1 LRLGRLILAVCGTAA
16 LAAAS
21 GVFVVALSL
30 ALYAAL
36 EPTLGAAGAAA
47 SVAVACL
54 LILAAAGLALLL
66 IATRRPR
73 PAAASEGGDFGADL
87 LELAR
92 RRPFLALFGA
102 AAATAIGLS
111 ALRNPRA
118 APAALTCSL
127 RWRPLGQGVPGSG
140 EGWAIPAP
148 AGPLQAGRAARK
160 SIADPVES
168 ARTVP
173 PASVTN
179 R

>member
-30 ALYAAL
+30 ALFAAL

-54 LILAAAGLALLL
+54 LILAAAG
-66 IATRRPR
+66 P
-73 PAAASEGGDFGADL
+73 ASEGGDFGADL

-111 ALRNPRA
+111 ALRNPRIVSG
-118 APAALTCSL
+118 LVSVVLGL
-127 RWRPLGQGVPGSG
+127 RRPL
-140 EGWAIPAP
+140 
-148 AGPLQAGRAARK
+148 
-160 SIADPVES
+160 
-168 ARTVP
+168 
-173 PASVTN
+173 
-179 R
+179 

>member
-1 LRLGRLILAVCGTAA
+1 MRLDRLILAVCGTAA

-54 LILAAAGLALLL
+54 LILAAAGLALLW
-66 IATRRPR
+66 IATRRRR

-111 ALRNPRA
+111 ALRNPRVVSG
-118 APAALTCSL
+118 LMSVVLGL
-127 RWRPLGQGVPGSG
+127 RRPL
-140 EGWAIPAP
+140 
-148 AGPLQAGRAARK
+148 
-160 SIADPVES
+160 
-168 ARTVP
+168 
-173 PASVTN
+173 
-179 R
+179 